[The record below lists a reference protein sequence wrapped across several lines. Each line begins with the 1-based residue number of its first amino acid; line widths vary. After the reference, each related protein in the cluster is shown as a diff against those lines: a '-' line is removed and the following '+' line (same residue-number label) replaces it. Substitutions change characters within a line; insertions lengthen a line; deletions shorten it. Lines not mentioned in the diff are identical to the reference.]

1 MSANLMS
8 LARSGGKFLKLFGDR
23 KMMKTIPTARDY
35 VQDGLIAMW
44 DGIEGGWA
52 NIVGGHEQMEFVG
65 THQLKN
71 DYVYIDGRSGSY
83 GIVNGLSLGSNP
95 TTQEFVV
102 KIDDRDGYGRIIAEN
117 TGLCL
122 SGIGESM
129 FRLYGFG
136 LDANISYNVIFGERM
151 SVSLGIGNE
160 KVDHLY
166 LNGES
171 IKLPNTI
178 NVVKSNYPS
187 VATFFNREAGRRG
200 ITGELCCAR
209 IYNRVIS
216 DQDIAAN
223 YAIDK
228 ARFNLPD

>member
-1 MSANLMS
+1 MMLG
-8 LARSGGKFLKLFGDR
+8 ARTAAWAKAGGGV
-23 KMMKTIPTARDY
+23 PTAKDY

-71 DYVYIDGRSGSY
+71 DCVYIDGRYGAY

-102 KIDDRDGYGRIIAEN
+102 KIDERDGYGRFIAEN

-122 SGIGESM
+122 SGTGESM

-187 VATFFNREAGRRG
+187 VITFFNREKGGRG

-216 DQDIAAN
+216 DQDIAEN
-223 YAIDK
+223 YSIDK
-228 ARFNLPD
+228 ARFNLPDKTI

>member
-1 MSANLMS
+1 MILG
-8 LARSGGKFLKLFGDR
+8 ARTAAWAKSGGR
-23 KMMKTIPTARDY
+23 VPTAKDY
-35 VQDGLIAMW
+35 VQDGLVAMW

-71 DYVYIDGRSGSY
+71 DCVYIDGLSGAY

-102 KIDDRDGYGRIIAEN
+102 KIDDQDIFGRLIAEQ

-122 SGIGESM
+122 GRRSNNYSLS
-129 FRLYGFG
+129 FWLYGFG
-136 LDANISYNVIFGERM
+136 VDTQISLVDTILGKRL
-151 SVSLGIGNE
+151 SVSVGIGSE
-160 KVDHLY
+160 KVDHVY
-166 LNGES
+166 INGKS
-171 IKLPNTI
+171 DIYGTFY
-178 NVVKSNYPS
+178 VAKSNYPS
-187 VATFFNREAGRRG
+187 VVTFFNREAGERG

-216 DQDIAAN
+216 AQDIAHN
-223 YAIDK
+223 YEIDK
-228 ARFNLPD
+228 SRFNLP

>member
-1 MSANLMS
+1 MIIAVRTGVC
-8 LARSGGKFLKLFGDR
+8 AKSG
-23 KMMKTIPTARDY
+23 PTAKDY

-65 THQLKN
+65 THQLEN
-71 DYVYIDGRSGSY
+71 DCVYIDGRSGSY

-102 KIDDRDGYGRIIAEN
+102 KIDERDGYGRIIAEN

-122 SGIGESM
+122 SGLGESR

-136 LDANISYNVIFGERM
+136 LDANISYNVILDERI
-151 SVSLGIGNE
+151 SVSLGVGNE
-160 KVDHLY
+160 KVDYLY

-171 IKLPNTI
+171 IKLPSTI

-187 VATFFNREAGRRG
+187 VVTFFNRKGGGRG

-228 ARFNLPD
+228 ARFNLP

>member
-1 MSANLMS
+1 MLG
-8 LARSGGKFLKLFGDR
+8 ARTGAWAKAGGGV
-23 KMMKTIPTARDY
+23 PTAKDY

-52 NIVGGHEQMEFVG
+52 NIVGGREQMEFVG
-65 THQLKN
+65 THQLEN
-71 DYVYIDGRSGSY
+71 DCVYIDGRSGAY

-102 KIDDRDGYGRIIAEN
+102 KIDDRDAFGRFIAEY
-117 TGLCL
+117 C
-122 SGIGESM
+122 GICISRTSSENIW
-129 FRLYGFG
+129 LYGFG
-136 LDANISYNVIFGERM
+136 VDTDISSNHVSILGVRI
-151 SVSLGIGNE
+151 SVSVGIGNE
-160 KVDHLY
+160 KVDHVY
-166 LNGES
+166 LNGKS
-171 IKLPNTI
+171 IKTINTI
-178 NVVKSNYPS
+178 YVVKSNYPS
-187 VATFFNREAGRRG
+187 TVTFFNRENGKRG

>member
-1 MSANLMS
+1 
-8 LARSGGKFLKLFGDR
+8 
-23 KMMKTIPTARDY
+23 
-35 VQDGLIAMW
+35 
-44 DGIEGGWA
+44 
-52 NIVGGHEQMEFVG
+52 MEFVG

-71 DYVYIDGRSGSY
+71 DCVYIDGRSGSY

-136 LDANISYNVIFGERM
+136 LDVNISSNVIFGGRM

-171 IKLPNTI
+171 IKKTYTI
-178 NVVKSNYPS
+178 HVEKSNYPS
-187 VATFFNREAGRRG
+187 VVTFFNREAGSRGILVNFAAREYTTELYRIRMSPRTTPSTRRG
-200 ITGELCCAR
+200 STYLTKPFKET
-209 IYNRVIS
+209 N
-216 DQDIAAN
+216 Q
-223 YAIDK
+223 
-228 ARFNLPD
+228 

>member
-1 MSANLMS
+1 MMLGARTGAWANI
-8 LARSGGKFLKLFGDR
+8 GGGV
-23 KMMKTIPTARDY
+23 PTARDY

-65 THQLKN
+65 TNQLKN
-71 DYVYIDGRSGSY
+71 DCVYIDGRSGAY
-83 GIVNGLSLGSNP
+83 GIVSGLSLGSNP

-102 KIDDRDGYGRIIAEN
+102 KIDDQDSYGRLIAEN

-122 SGIGESM
+122 NQRTNNYSLY

-136 LDANISYNVIFGERM
+136 ADFNISLVGTILGKRM
-151 SVSLGIGNE
+151 SVSVGIGSK
-160 KVDHLY
+160 KVDHVY
-166 LNGES
+166 INGKS
-171 IKLPNTI
+171 DMVNSTLS
-178 NVVKSNYPS
+178 VVKSNYPS
-187 VATFFNREAGRRG
+187 VVTFFNRKNGGRG

-216 DQDIAAN
+216 AQYIAAN

-228 ARFNLPD
+228 ARFGIS